1 MVGAI
6 TLLTR
11 IAPAQN
17 MRRFYRIEAS
27 PDLFGGI
34 QIIRH
39 WGRIGTRGQSLP
51 RWCATE
57 AEARALTQTL
67 LRAKMRRGY
76 SPAD

>member
-1 MVGAI
+1 M

-39 WGRIGTRGQSLP
+39 WGQNKS
-51 RWCATE
+51 CSKSY
-57 AEARALTQTL
+57 
-67 LRAKMRRGY
+67 AKLERSGN
-76 SPAD
+76 A

>member
-1 MVGAI
+1 M

-51 RWCATE
+51 RW
-57 AEARALTQTL
+57 RA
-67 LRAKMRRGY
+67 
-76 SPAD
+76 P

>member
-1 MVGAI
+1 MI
-6 TLLTR
+6 LLTR

-57 AEARALTQTL
+57 AAAHILVGTLPRARL
-67 LRAKMRRGY
+67 RRGY

>member
-1 MVGAI
+1 M

-34 QIIRH
+34 QSSVIGGAS
-39 WGRIGTRGQSLP
+39 GRAGKACP
-51 RWCATE
+51 CWCATE

-76 SPAD
+76 SPAG